1 MDLLLRQM
9 SKAGRAAALVTSL
22 KPSLK
27 YGNAPKN
34 GWHSNL
40 KLNVF
45 VASHVIMN
53 VFSKSKMDL

>member
-1 MDLLLRQM
+1 MNLLLRQM
-9 SKAGRAAALVTSL
+9 SKAGRSASLVTSQ

-27 YGNAPKN
+27 YGNAPQK

-53 VFSKSKMDL
+53 AFSK